1 MKSRGFP
8 PQKKKQHPKNMCH
21 AAMETGPLNVIIL
34 QDFKIFV
41 DLILKGLF
49 LFKWLTDK

>member
-8 PQKKKQHPKNMCH
+8 PQEKKEKHPKNMCH
-21 AAMETGPLNVIIL
+21 AAMETGLLNVIIL

-49 LFKWLTDK
+49 FYLNG